1 VIHAALGI
9 EGDVGIANQATALS
23 ENFTPVFR
31 TAVAADSTS
40 MKTTWDASLRGRVGT
55 LLTPATLAY
64 ATGGV
69 AWQHYEVSSMCVSET
84 CVDIGVSP
92 GSVANSTTKVG
103 WTLGGGL
110 ETSLSRYWLA
120 RAEYRYADFGSR
132 WSGPQVPI
140 RSSTTTTSD
149 CARTH

>member
-1 VIHAALGI
+1 LTTTSAVFGDPFDLTGSAVSQAVDGTGFRGGKSLCWFQLAIHAALGI

-40 MKTTWDASLRGRVGT
+40 MKTTWDASLRRRVGT

-69 AWQHYEVSSMCVSET
+69 A
-84 CVDIGVSP
+84 
-92 GSVANSTTKVG
+92 
-103 WTLGGGL
+103 
-110 ETSLSRYWLA
+110 
-120 RAEYRYADFGSR
+120 
-132 WSGPQVPI
+132 
-140 RSSTTTTSD
+140 
-149 CARTH
+149 